1 MNIISYLH
9 SDGVSVCH
17 RDLNPGNIIINH
29 KNFEG
34 EPELTLI
41 DFNVAK
47 RFKDKRDSSSKL
59 LMITNTGAAAFSS
72 PEIQDG
78 SSYK

>member
-1 MNIISYLH
+1 MH
-9 SDGVSVCH
+9 SEDVAVCH
-17 RDLNPGNIIINH
+17 RDLNPGNLIINH
-29 KNFEG
+29 PNFEG
-34 EPELTLI
+34 EPTLTLI

-47 RFKDKRDSSSKL
+47 RFRDKRDPSAKL

-72 PEIQDG
+72 PEIQRG